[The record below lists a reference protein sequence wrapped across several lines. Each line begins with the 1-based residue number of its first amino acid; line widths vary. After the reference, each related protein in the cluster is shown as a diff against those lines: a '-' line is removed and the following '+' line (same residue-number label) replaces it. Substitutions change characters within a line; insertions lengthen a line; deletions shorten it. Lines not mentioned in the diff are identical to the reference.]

1 MVNGLNGGAKLLLE
15 IHFFKPDR
23 VSADRVEPLD
33 SRWNHLKGTKIEIEI
48 HQSQI

>member
-15 IHFFKPDR
+15 IPFLSLTE
-23 VSADRVEPLD
+23 SADRVEPLD